1 MKFYRTSLKTQQTTL
16 LIDADL
22 YLYRACAAAEQ
33 EIQWSDDVWSLWADL
48 KVAKDIFR
56 NNILDFCAKFE
67 TDQVLLTISDKENFR
82 KDIYPEYKSN
92 RKKTRK
98 PVGYKALVQWARDT
112 YDNITV
118 PKLEADDVL
127 GIIGSTP
134 GSNTIIISDDKDMM
148 SIPCRL
154 YRPQS
159 EERMTIDQ
167 DEADK
172 NWLMQALTGDPTD
185 GYPGLKGCGKVTAAK
200 ILGSRPSWDL
210 VAQAYAKKD
219 IPQADAVV
227 QAQLAR
233 ILRHTDWDTKT
244 ESIKLWEPSNASP
257 RPAT

>member
-33 EIQWSDDVWSLWADL
+33 ETDWGDDVWSLWADL

-98 PVGYKALVQWARDT
+98 PVGYKALVQWARDN

-172 NWLMQALTGDPTD
+172 NWLMQALTG
-185 GYPGLKGCGKVTAAK
+185 
-200 ILGSRPSWDL
+200 
-210 VAQAYAKKD
+210 
-219 IPQADAVV
+219 
-227 QAQLAR
+227 
-233 ILRHTDWDTKT
+233 
-244 ESIKLWEPSNASP
+244 
-257 RPAT
+257 

>member
-1 MKFYRTSLKTQQTTL
+1 MKFYGTSLKTAETTL

-22 YLYRACAAAEQ
+22 YLYRACAASEQ
-33 EIQWSDDVWSLWADL
+33 EQDWGDDVWSLWADL
-48 KVAKDIFR
+48 KIAKDIFR

-98 PVGYKALVQWARDT
+98 PVGYKALVQWARDN

-118 PKLEADDVL
+118 PK
-127 GIIGSTP
+127 
-134 GSNTIIISDDKDMM
+134 ISDDKDMM

-185 GYPGLKGCGKVTAAK
+185 GYAGLKGVGKVTAAK

-219 IPQADAVV
+219 IPVADAIV

-257 RPAT
+257 RPTA